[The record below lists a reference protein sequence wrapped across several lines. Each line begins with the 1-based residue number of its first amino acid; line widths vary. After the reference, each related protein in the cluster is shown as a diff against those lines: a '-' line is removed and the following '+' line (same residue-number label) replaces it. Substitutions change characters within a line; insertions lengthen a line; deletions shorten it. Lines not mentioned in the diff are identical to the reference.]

1 MEARHK
7 KIAIIGF
14 GLEGRALFF
23 YLKRQGARDI
33 TILDQN
39 KTRAAPKRAKL
50 ILGKNYLESL
60 SNFDV
65 IYRSPGVPYYLPQI
79 QKVREKISSGAN
91 LFFTRAKGTIVG
103 ITGSAGKSTVASL
116 LFRMVKSAGKSVF
129 LGGNIGE
136 DPLKFLPKLTSRS
149 ITVMELSSFQ
159 LQDLK
164 RSPHIAVMLDVY
176 EEHLDTHKSL
186 KEYVEAKANIA
197 RFQKSGD
204 VIIFSK
210 GNALSSKIAAASRAR
225 KLSFSLS
232 DRAAAAYMRDGEIY
246 AKREGKILERADIK
260 IPGPHNVKN
269 VLAAVLAAISLDIP
283 PEVIRNAVKS
293 FKGLPHRLEF
303 VRKIKGVAFYND
315 SGAVNIR
322 AAIASMDSFSENKI
336 VLVGGKNKNLPLR
349 PLARRLQKP
358 DIKFAVLFGDMRR
371 ELALLLKK
379 EKMKNFA
386 VKARMVDAVP
396 YAAAKAEAGDIVLL
410 SPGTA
415 SFDEFKDYRARGE
428 EFKKFVMNL
437 EAKLPN

>member
-176 EEHLDTHKSL
+176 
-186 KEYVEAKANIA
+186 
-197 RFQKSGD
+197 
-204 VIIFSK
+204 
-210 GNALSSKIAAASRAR
+210 
-225 KLSFSLS
+225 
-232 DRAAAAYMRDGEIY
+232 
-246 AKREGKILERADIK
+246 
-260 IPGPHNVKN
+260 
-269 VLAAVLAAISLDIP
+269 
-283 PEVIRNAVKS
+283 
-293 FKGLPHRLEF
+293 
-303 VRKIKGVAFYND
+303 
-315 SGAVNIR
+315 
-322 AAIASMDSFSENKI
+322 
-336 VLVGGKNKNLPLR
+336 
-349 PLARRLQKP
+349 
-358 DIKFAVLFGDMRR
+358 
-371 ELALLLKK
+371 
-379 EKMKNFA
+379 
-386 VKARMVDAVP
+386 
-396 YAAAKAEAGDIVLL
+396 
-410 SPGTA
+410 
-415 SFDEFKDYRARGE
+415 
-428 EFKKFVMNL
+428 
-437 EAKLPN
+437 